1 MRSRTSSGPFI
12 CSTVKGEEAKGGEFL
27 FRWFDRYFSFFFFE
41 IFHIYDWTEKIFL
54 NFPASGLLLRLLTYK
69 ISGVVVGEQGESYRG
84 EKPADICRE
93 AVIRDLA
100 TAQQQDLAETVEHP
114 RAGLM
119 HCYHYALPL
128 LFRVLLQPW
137 NQRLCRMG
145 VQPARWFL
153 VIVPIYIISFISNKY
168 QY

>member
-1 MRSRTSSGPFI
+1 MIRS
-12 CSTVKGEEAKGGEFL
+12 L
-27 FRWFDRYFSFFFFE
+27 FFFFFFE

-128 LFRVLLQPW
+128 LFRVLLQP
-137 NQRLCRMG
+137 
-145 VQPARWFL
+145 
-153 VIVPIYIISFISNKY
+153 
-168 QY
+168 